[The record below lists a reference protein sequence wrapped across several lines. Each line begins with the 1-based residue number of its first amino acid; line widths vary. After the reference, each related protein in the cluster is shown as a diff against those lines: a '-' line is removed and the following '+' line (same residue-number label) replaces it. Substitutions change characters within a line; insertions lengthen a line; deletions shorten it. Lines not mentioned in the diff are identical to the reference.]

1 MGNALRCCCRRTQR
15 RDEEEGPA
23 AEGPCPEETV
33 TPGAGVEAVDNTSE
47 PPKSTSPVP
56 PEAGTPPSP
65 ASPPPPGEEQDED
78 EGPARGSS
86 EVQDHPGPNDRLH
99 RSMLREMDI
108 LRRDIEDLVAEIDR
122 LEAIIEHLLIHLDL
136 QALEQRPPRVGPG
149 GDQ

>member
-1 MGNALRCCCRRTQR
+1 MGNSLRCCCRRTQR

-33 TPGAGVEAVDNTSE
+33 TPGADVEAADNTTE
-47 PPKSTSPVP
+47 RPTSTSPVP

-86 EVQDHPGPNDRLH
+86 EVQDHPGPNDRL
-99 RSMLREMDI
+99 RCKCT
-108 LRRDIEDLVAEIDR
+108 
-122 LEAIIEHLLIHLDL
+122 
-136 QALEQRPPRVGPG
+136 
-149 GDQ
+149 